1 MPPPMSGETM
11 REAVARAFLLARGY
25 PPETI
30 DKDFPAI
37 VKRYQ
42 EMCADWPDY
51 YNAFSL
57 ITDAFRDADISI
69 RTVLERLREPSDALL
84 RVGVLEID
92 AVSDDPDGYP
102 PTREQMRAGWQ
113 AMLDAAARE
122 ALPESAD
129 SGRG

>member
-1 MPPPMSGETM
+1 MDKDGPETM

-30 DKDFPAI
+30 DQDFPAI

-69 RTVLERLREPSDALL
+69 RTVLERLDDPTDAIVEAGNRAAGREAQWHCD
-84 RVGVLEID
+84 
-92 AVSDDPDGYP
+92 VSDIF
-102 PTREQMRAGWQ
+102 R
-113 AMLDAAARE
+113 AMLNAAARE
-122 ALPESAD
+122 V
-129 SGRG
+129 G